1 LQLCDTCASCDIVQ
15 VPAVS
20 VNDDGKV
27 ERISERIDVER
38 SRDDEAMDNNGR
50 KNQTTLKAKRSLKL
64 GAVPV
69 SLTCMLH
76 KKYLL
81 ADPTAEEEA
90 VLRTTFTVVLSATGR
105 LISMYKPGGS
115 ILATTSTVQVL
126 TLSSK
131 NRIL

>member
-1 LQLCDTCASCDIVQ
+1 VQ

-27 ERISERIDVER
+27 QRVSETTDLDK
-38 SRDDEAMDNNGR
+38 SNLTG
-50 KNQTTLKAKRSLKL
+50 QSTLKVKRSLAL

-69 SLTCMLH
+69 ALTCMLH
-76 KKYLL
+76 NKYLL
-81 ADPTAEEEA
+81 ADPTSEEEA
-90 VLRTTFTVVLSATGR
+90 VLHTTFTAVLSATGR

-131 NRIL
+131 NRIW